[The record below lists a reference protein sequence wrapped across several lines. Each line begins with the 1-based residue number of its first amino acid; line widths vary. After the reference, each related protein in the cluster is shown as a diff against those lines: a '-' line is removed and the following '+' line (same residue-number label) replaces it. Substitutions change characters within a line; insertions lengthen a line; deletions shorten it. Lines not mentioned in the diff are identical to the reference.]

1 MTLWLIFAVMT
12 AAAMLAVVWPLV
24 RSAAVARSG
33 GDVAVYRDQLD
44 EVERDLR
51 AGLIGQSEAEAA
63 RVEISRRLLAAAD
76 AAQAGPP
83 DSNVASAVRRRRTAA
98 FASLVALPIVA
109 ASFYLPLGSPELGA
123 PDGESV
129 QSLIA
134 QAEAHLRR
142 NPEDGRGWE
151 ILAPVYMRLDRY
163 SDAVTAWGNALRILG
178 ENAERQAYLGE
189 ALTAEA
195 DGTVTAEAK
204 AAFVRAI
211 SLDDTIISARY
222 YLGLAAEQDG
232 DRGEAAKIWRQLI
245 AEAPAGAFWVSDVRS
260 ALARVESDSTAPPSP
275 GAAEM
280 AAAARQPPDQQA
292 AMIRGMVD
300 RLAARLREDGADVD
314 GWVRLVRSYKVLGE
328 SEKARAAATQAQQAL
343 AGDPAKLRQL
353 NVALKELDA
362 GKAAVAA
369 PTPVPSTAQMA
380 SAADQPPDQQA
391 AMIRG
396 MVERLAARLTQ
407 DGSDVDGW
415 VRLVRSYKVLGESEK
430 ARSAAAQAQQVLAA
444 DLGKLQQLN
453 AALKEL
459 DAGKA
464 AVTPPALD
472 PGAAQTT
479 TAATPDHQEGA
490 TIQTMV
496 DRLAQRLKVSA
507 SDPEGWLTLVR
518 SYETL
523 GEKDKAAAAIEDAR
537 RALAGD
543 RNKLEQ
549 FNNALKTSNVGK

>member
-1 MTLWLIFAVMT
+1 
-12 AAAMLAVVWPLV
+12 
-24 RSAAVARSG
+24 
-33 GDVAVYRDQLD
+33 
-44 EVERDLR
+44 
-51 AGLIGQSEAEAA
+51 
-63 RVEISRRLLAAAD
+63 
-76 AAQAGPP
+76 
-83 DSNVASAVRRRRTAA
+83 
-98 FASLVALPIVA
+98 
-109 ASFYLPLGSPELGA
+109 
-123 PDGESV
+123 
-129 QSLIA
+129 
-134 QAEAHLRR
+134 
-142 NPEDGRGWE
+142 
-151 ILAPVYMRLDRY
+151 MRLDRY
-163 SDAVTAWGNALRILG
+163 SGAVTAWRNALRMLG
-178 ENAERQAYLGE
+178 ESAERQAYLGE

-211 SLDDTIISARY
+211 ALDDTIISARC

-232 DRGEAAKIWRQLI
+232 DREQAAKIWRQLI
-245 AEAPAGAFWVSDVRS
+245 AEAPAGAFWVSDVRN
-260 ALARVESDSTAPPSP
+260 ALARVESDSTAPPGP
-275 GAAEM
+275 AAEM

-328 SEKARAAATQAQQAL
+328 SENARSAATQAQQAL
-343 AGDPAKLRQL
+343 ARDPGKLQQL
-353 NVALKELDA
+353 NEALKGLDA
-362 GKAAVAA
+362 GNVAVAA
-369 PTPVPSTAQMA
+369 PTPGPSAAQMA
-380 SAADQPPDQQA
+380 SAANQPPDQQA

-396 MVERLAARLTQ
+396 MVERLAARLMR

-415 VRLVRSYKVLGESEK
+415 VQLVRSYKVLGESEK
-430 ARSAAAQAQQVLAA
+430 ARGAAAQAQQVLAA
-444 DLGKLQQLN
+444 DLSKLQQLN

-464 AVTPPALD
+464 AVTPPALR
-472 PGAAQTT
+472 PNAAQTT

>member
-1 MTLWLIFAVMT
+1 MALWLIFAVMT

-24 RSAAVARSG
+24 RSATAARSG
-33 GDVAVYRDQLD
+33 SDVAVYRDQLD

-98 FASLVALPIVA
+98 VASLVALPIVA

-134 QAEAHLRR
+134 QAEAHLGR

-163 SDAVTAWGNALRILG
+163 SDAVTAWRNALRILG
-178 ENAERQAYLGE
+178 ESAERQAYLGE

-211 SLDDTIISARY
+211 TLDDTIISARY

-232 DRGEAAKIWRQLI
+232 DREQAAKIWRQLI
-245 AEAPAGAFWVSDVRS
+245 AEAPAGAFWISDVRN
-260 ALARVESDSTAPPSP
+260 ALARVESDSTAPPGP
-275 GAAEM
+275 GAAQM
-280 AAAARQPPDQQA
+280 AAAGQPPGQQS

-314 GWVRLVRSYKVLGE
+314 GWLRLVRSYKVLGE
-328 SEKARAAATQAQQAL
+328 SEKARVAATQAQQAL
-343 AGDPAKLRQL
+343 AGDPGKLQQF

-362 GKAAVAA
+362 GNAAVAA
-369 PTPVPSTAQMA
+369 PTPGPSAAQMA

-396 MVERLAARLTQ
+396 MVERLAARLTR
-407 DGSDVDGW
+407 DGSDVVGW
-415 VRLVRSYKVLGESEK
+415 VQLVRSYKVLGESEK
-430 ARSAAAQAQQVLAA
+430 ARSAAAQAQQALAG
-444 DLGKLQQLN
+444 DPGKLQQLDL
-453 AALKEL
+453 ALKEL
-459 DAGKA
+459 NAGNASVA
-464 AVTPPALD
+464 APAPHSGGD
-472 PGAAQTT
+472 GQPAAGV
-479 TAATPDHQEGA
+479 TPDHQQGA
-490 TIQTMV
+490 TMEAMV
-496 DRLAQRLKVSA
+496 ERLAERLKA
-507 SDPEGWLTLVR
+507 SGSEPEGWLTLVR

-537 RALAGD
+537 RALASD

-549 FNNALKTSNVGK
+549 FNHALKTSSVGK

>member
-33 GDVAVYRDQLD
+33 SDVAVYRDQLD

-51 AGLIGQSEAEAA
+51 GGLIGQSEAEAA

-76 AAQAGPP
+76 QAGPP
-83 DSNVASAVRRRRTAA
+83 DSNVTSAAWRRRIAA
-98 FASLVALPIVA
+98 VASLVALPMVA

-129 QSLIA
+129 QSLVA

-151 ILAPVYMRLDRY
+151 ILAPVYTRLDRY
-163 SDAVTAWGNALRILG
+163 SDAVSAWGNALRILG
-178 ENAERQAYLGE
+178 ESAERQAYLGE

-195 DGTVTAEAK
+195 DGAVTAEAK

-211 SLDDTIISARY
+211 TLDDTIISARY

-260 ALARVESDSTAPPSP
+260 ALARVESDSTAPSGP

-328 SEKARAAATQAQQAL
+328 SEKARSAATQAQQTL
-343 AGDPAKLRQL
+343 AGDPAKLQQL
-353 NVALKELDA
+353 NVALKKLDA
-362 GKAAVAA
+362 GNAAAAA
-369 PTPVPSTAQMA
+369 PAPSP
-380 SAADQPPDQQA
+380 SAARMAAAGQPPDQQA

-444 DLGKLQQLN
+444 DLSKLQQFN

-464 AVTPPALD
+464 AVAPPALG
-472 PGAAQTT
+472 PGAAQTA
-479 TAATPDHQEGA
+479 TAATPDHQEGV
-490 TIQTMV
+490 TLQTMV

-523 GEKDKAAAAIEDAR
+523 GDKDKAAAAIEDAR

-549 FNNALKTSNVGK
+549 FNNALKTSNVSK